1 MGRFMTTGLIRTSE
15 PEAETHP
22 NPLDPSGRR
31 YIRLGPIQVDLQ
43 KEEVTNAGSRLRLS
57 GKAYRALLALLERP
71 GEIVTRDAIR
81 RCLWPSNTCV
91 DYNANVNTTLNKLR
105 RALGDSSLK
114 PLYIE
119 TIPRKGYALIGHP
132 EVSDHPNKLYA
143 PNAMEPS
150 LSNGNPPVDSMCPL
164 AAKSRFWSILW
175 VVGLILIGM
184 LFGVGMSAFWISYH
198 G

>member
-1 MGRFMTTGLIRTSE
+1 
-15 PEAETHP
+15 
-22 NPLDPSGRR
+22 
-31 YIRLGPIQVDLQ
+31 LQ

-81 RCLWPSNTCV
+81 RSLWPSNTCV

-132 EVSDHPNKLYA
+132 EVSDYPKKLYA

-150 LSNGNPPVDSMCPL
+150 LSHGNPPVDSMCPL
-164 AAKSRFWSILW
+164 AKKSRFWSILW